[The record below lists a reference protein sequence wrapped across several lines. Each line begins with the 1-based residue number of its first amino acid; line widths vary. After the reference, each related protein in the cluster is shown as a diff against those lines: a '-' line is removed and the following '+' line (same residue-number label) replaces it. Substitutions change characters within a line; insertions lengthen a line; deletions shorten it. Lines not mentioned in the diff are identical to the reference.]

1 MGENTAGLQYHDETD
16 DGIKGFART
25 RIEFGFGYAVT
36 SLVKREVLE
45 AVEEVPVFPRRLE
58 KLDDAVFAWVGL
70 DIMKRDR
77 PRLTNFTP
85 SALNTFM
92 ASRMT

>member
-16 DGIKGFART
+16 DGIKGFARA
-25 RIEFGFGYAVT
+25 RIEFGVGYAVT

-58 KLDDAVFAWVGL
+58 KLSDDAIFAWVGL
-70 DIMKRDR
+70 DIMKRG
-77 PRLTNFTP
+77 
-85 SALNTFM
+85 
-92 ASRMT
+92 